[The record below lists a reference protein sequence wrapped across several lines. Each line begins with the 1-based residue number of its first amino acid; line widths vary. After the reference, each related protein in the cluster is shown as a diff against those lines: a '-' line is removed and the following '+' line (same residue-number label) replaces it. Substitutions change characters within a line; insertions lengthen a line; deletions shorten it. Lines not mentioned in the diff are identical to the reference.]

1 MHYPILVT
9 KDYDVY
15 LSEAEDI
22 YYGEKEICINYRGE
36 RDADN
41 TIYLKESPVENI
53 SDEIRK
59 KIHAAM
65 KSGDIFVDIRGYEK

>member
-36 RDADN
+36 RAADN
-41 TIYLKESPVENI
+41 P
-53 SDEIRK
+53 
-59 KIHAAM
+59 
-65 KSGDIFVDIRGYEK
+65 GDP